1 VNRDHSPVSAASGS
15 RSSAVRALRVAR
27 IRALPYIPSQAYNS
41 FYFHNFAMISRP
53 STGSGP
59 AVQLTGLSK
68 SFDDKVAVRS
78 LDLSV
83 PRGSTYGLIGPN
95 GAGKTTTIR
104 MMLRVIDPD
113 AGRVEILGEP
123 LSQDSLAQIGYLP
136 EERGIYRQMRV
147 RRLLQFFAE
156 LKGMP
161 RREAGLKIAHWLE
174 RFELAD
180 RANSKVQELSK
191 GNQQKIQFIASI
203 LHEPEIMVMDEPF
216 SGLDPINQL
225 LLKDIIVDLKRAGKT
240 IIFSTHII
248 EHAERICDHVCIIAR
263 GDKVADG
270 TMSQVKR
277 IRGENYVAITFD
289 PWTREASSALRA
301 ASVVSS
307 VRENG
312 PTAEVT
318 LRPGSDPQELLRH
331 LVSAGVRLK
340 RFDYGEPSL
349 EQVFL
354 ETVGAPDDVISQIG
368 AAHV

>member
-1 VNRDHSPVSAASGS
+1 
-15 RSSAVRALRVAR
+15 
-27 IRALPYIPSQAYNS
+27 
-41 FYFHNFAMISRP
+41 MISTT
-53 STGSGP
+53 SSGAAP
-59 AVQLTGLSK
+59 AVQLRGLAK
-68 SFDDKVAVRS
+68 SFNDKVAVRN
-78 LDLSV
+78 LDLVV

-104 MMLRVIDPD
+104 MMLRVLDPD
-113 AGRVEILGEP
+113 RGEVEILGQP
-123 LSQDSLAQIGYLP
+123 LTQDSLAQIGYLP

-161 RREAGLKIAHWLE
+161 SREAGPKIAHWLE
-174 RFELAD
+174 KFDLSD
-180 RANSKVQELSK
+180 RANAKVQELSK

-203 LHEPEIMVMDEPF
+203 LHEPAIMVMDEPF
-216 SGLDPINQL
+216 SGLDPINQQ
-225 LLKDIIVDLKRAGKT
+225 LLKEIIVDLKRAGKT

-263 GDKVADG
+263 GYKVADG

-277 IRGENYVAITFD
+277 IRGDNYVAITFD
-289 PWTREASSALRA
+289 PWTREASSALRSA
-301 ASVVSS
+301 KVVSN
-307 VRENG
+307 VQENG

-331 LVSAGVRLK
+331 LVNAGVRLK

-354 ETVGAPDDVISQIG
+354 ETVGTSEDIISDIE